1 MRRTYMKKLT
11 SMVLSLLILLPIF
24 AGIVANALGD
34 GLAESLAAAK
44 KELHGLYTARSAA
57 YLKDIYDKAVSFGN
71 VVTEDE
77 VSAAVEALVSLND
90 YTRYPLN
97 GFDKLTEEEVA
108 SMPLNIGKATVL
120 DGAVTL
126 SGEGVLRYANASE
139 EGIIGASPF
148 AMETSYA
155 DGFVLKISAD
165 ADSTLALEV
174 GRRGSNKDCSFGISD
189 IAISEGER
197 YYFFDF
203 ELFGDLPLDGTL
215 NYISLTFDGASLV
228 TFGDLHA
235 ANNTETAKEKEYTE
249 TKIKGLNFNPENY
262 YKIVQ
267 KGTNL
272 ALTLLEEEGDYGR
285 FEFQESIPGD
295 DRQEWQF
302 VRDKVNQF
310 TYRIIN
316 KNTGDALCYNGKTD
330 GFADVPTLTDV
341 NEEWTISY
349 SASRGYVFSV
359 QDIGRLSYTQNRF
372 RMVPIENAIKG
383 FDLYEVEGERWNQV
397 WSDEFEFLDESIWN
411 VYDSK
416 HRADTE
422 PFYAKP
428 DNVYIEDG
436 NLVIKTKVEEYK
448 GYHATSGWMETNCNL
463 YINYGRIEMSAKLPE
478 GHRIW
483 PAFWLMGDNDTWP
496 YCGEIDI
503 MEMVGGGE
511 MNSWRGDKESIATVH
526 FANDAGEHDEAGG
539 WETPIINDDKLS
551 EDYHIYAL
559 EWEEDQLR
567 WYFDDVLYFTFNIT
581 TDAQRHALTNNPMF
595 ILLDTSISG
604 PGNNMLPENIPP
616 EAYYYIDYIR
626 YYRPAE
632 VAETETLLPSEENV
646 LTETYCENIWSP
658 TVNDNS
664 FTVLGDT
671 YVYTNYAAN
680 LCVSNMSSMSS
691 KRNTLSGSSWSLT
704 NAISADGTRVA
715 SGHTKGHVMSV
726 DLEDETLSY
735 KKVSTGY
742 RHNIL
747 AVSDDGS
754 KIYTAP
760 AIAGYT
766 ATAGDVC
773 YFRIYDAETLEIL
786 YTEELT
792 SKVRMIKVAPNGCY
806 AFVDYS
812 GGLKLRSA
820 ENEIIGECKLEG
832 YGTDIAFS
840 PDGKKLYAVNSFG
853 KLYCLDVE
861 TGELSVLNG
870 LSPDEAYNLTV
881 SFDGKYVAVA
891 YGDSCARIFDAET
904 GKLVAR
910 PSYGVFAVMSVAFSP
925 DGKLFAMGGNDGR
938 IIVYDTLTWLPV
950 ITLKD
955 SAWEHSNF
963 DTVCFSA
970 DGKKIFSSTQV
981 WDFDSRVL
989 AWELPEDIIFS
1000 GSDFSALE
1008 ELGYEDE
1015 LSYTAESYEVY
1026 VSALANARKV
1036 KANRYSSQEDI
1047 EAASIALIEARARL
1061 EEKTDYTRGDL
1072 DKDGLITV
1080 SDALAALRIAAK
1092 MAEETSEAI
1101 LIGDADADGEITVS
1115 DALAILR
1122 VAAKMADSI

>member
-1 MRRTYMKKLT
+1 MRKIIAVII
-11 SMVLSLLILLPIF
+11 SILLVFPSFSGLF
-24 AGIVANALGD
+24 AFAQQNELANAL
-34 GLAESLAAAK
+34 LMAET
-44 KELHGLYTARSAA
+44 ELYGLYTARTAN
-57 YLKDIYDKAVSFGN
+57 YLRDSYNKAVANS
-71 VVTEDE
+71 DPSCAE
-77 VSAAVEALVSLND
+77 VLLEAVKALTPLSE
-90 YTRYPLN
+90 YIRYPLS
-97 GFDKLTEEEVA
+97 GFSKITEEDVA
-108 SMPLNIGKATVL
+108 NMPLIKGHVSL
-120 DGAVTL
+120 SDGFVTL
-126 SGEGVLRYANASE
+126 SGEGKLRYSNASDN
-139 EGIIGASPF
+139 GVTGASPF
-148 AMETSYA
+148 AMETSAA
-155 DGFVLKISAD
+155 DGFVLKISA
-165 ADSTLALEV
+165 SSNALLTITV
-174 GRRGSNKDCSFGISD
+174 GRRGGNNDCAFIISD
-189 IAISEGER
+189 IMVSEGED

-203 ELFGDLPLDGTL
+203 DLFGNLPLDGTL
-215 NYISLTFDGASLV
+215 NYISLEFIGAASV

-235 ANNTETAKEKEYTE
+235 ANNTETAAKREYKETP
-249 TKIKGLNFNPENY
+249 FNGTAFNSENY
-262 YKIVQ
+262 YKILQ

-272 ALTLLEEEGDYGR
+272 ALTMLDEDGENGR
-285 FEFQESIPGD
+285 FAFTESEESNEN
-295 DRQEWQF
+295 QEWQI
-302 VRDKVNQF
+302 VRDTVDTN

-316 KNTGDALCYNGKTD
+316 KKYGEAFHYNGSDTP
-330 GFADVPTLTDV
+330 GHSVPTLTDKD
-341 NEEWTISY
+341 EEWRFSY
-349 SASRGYVFSV
+349 APARGYAIFISNRV
-359 QDIGRLSYTQNRF
+359 RLSYTMRKVRLTEF
-372 RMVPIENAIKG
+372 SPAIKY
-383 FDLYEVEGERWNQV
+383 FDIVEIEGERWNQV

-411 VYDSK
+411 VYDNK

-428 DNVYIEDG
+428 ENVYIEND

-478 GHRIW
+478 GHKIW

-503 MEMVGGGE
+503 MEMVGSGE
-511 MNSWRGDKESIATVH
+511 QNEWRGDKESIATVH
-526 FANDAGEHDEAGG
+526 WADDTGAHVDAGG
-539 WETPIINDDKLS
+539 WWMPLINDNKLS

-559 EWEEDQLR
+559 EWEADQLR

-581 TDAQRHALTNNPMF
+581 TDAQKHALSNNPMF

-604 PGNNMLPENIPP
+604 PGNNELPENMPP

-680 LCVSNMSSMSS
+680 LCVSNMSAMSS

-704 NAISADGTRVA
+704 NAISADATRVA
-715 SGHTKGHVMSV
+715 SGHTKGHLISV
-726 DLEDETLSY
+726 DLKNDALPY
-735 KKVSTGY
+735 NKVTTGY

-820 ENEIIGECKLEG
+820 ENEIIGEYKLEG

-861 TGELSVLNG
+861 TGEPSVLNG

-955 SAWEHSNF
+955 SAWEHSTF

-989 AWELPEDIIFS
+989 CWELPEDIIFS

-1015 LSYTAESYEVY
+1015 LSYTAESYEAY
-1026 VSALANARKV
+1026 VSALAKASAV
-1036 KANRYSSQEDI
+1036 KNNRYSTQEQID
-1047 EAASIALIEARARL
+1047 EAATALQKAKSAL
-1061 EEKTDYTRGDL
+1061 VEKPDYMKGDF
-1072 DKDGLITV
+1072 DFDGKITV
-1080 SDALAALRIAAK
+1080 ADALAALRIAAR
-1092 MAEETSEAI
+1092 MAESSDEAI
-1101 LIGDADADGEITVS
+1101 AIGDIDADGEITVADS
-1115 DALAILR
+1115 LAILR
-1122 VAAKMADSI
+1122 VAARMSDSL